1 VLFPVIGSAD
11 LSPKWSTMVRPLR
24 PADVAAVTAAMPGLP
39 YAPTN
44 KHEERLALQDA
55 GSATYLIAWQGGGPV
70 GHVLVRLS
78 PVSEQG
84 ATARCAE
91 LEDLF
96 VCEKTRMRGVGRA
109 LLAAAED
116 VARAAGARRLGFGVS
131 VANPSNAAARRLY
144 ERCGYADSGLG
155 EFMLGYTYWDEL
167 GLCHRDE
174 ELHRYVTK
182 PLS

>member
-1 VLFPVIGSAD
+1 MLAPVTASAD
-11 LSPKWSTMVRPLR
+11 RSPNWSTVVRPLR

-39 YAPTN
+39 YTPTN

-55 GSATYLIAWQGGGPV
+55 GATCLIAWQGGRPV
-70 GHVLVRLS
+70 GHVLVRLT

-84 ATARCAE
+84 TSARCAE

-96 VCEKTRMRGVGRA
+96 VCEKTRRRGVGRA

-116 VARAAGARRLGFGVS
+116 VARAAGARRLGCGVS

-144 ERCGYADSGLG
+144 ERCGYNDSGLD
-155 EFMLGYTYWDEL
+155 EFMLRYTHWDEL
-167 GLCHRDE
+167 GRSHRDE
-174 ELHRYVTK
+174 ELHRYMTK